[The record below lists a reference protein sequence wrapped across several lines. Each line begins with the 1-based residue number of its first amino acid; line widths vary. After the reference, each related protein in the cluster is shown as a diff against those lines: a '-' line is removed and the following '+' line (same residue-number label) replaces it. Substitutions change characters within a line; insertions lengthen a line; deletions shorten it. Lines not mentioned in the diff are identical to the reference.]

1 MAPSPLP
8 RTVAPVN
15 AINEE
20 RPVTASRIAARVQ
33 RIKPSP
39 SSAASDRANEL
50 RRQGQ
55 SIINL
60 VVGEPDFDTPANI
73 RQAAS
78 AAIER
83 GETRYTQNAGTPEL
97 RQAIVAKL
105 ARENGLSYSASQVL
119 VTSGAKSAI
128 FNAFAAT
135 LGAGDEVL
143 IPAPYWVSYPDM
155 VLACEGEPV
164 TLACPEHE
172 GFKLTPAQLRNA
184 ITPRTRWLLLNSPS
198 NPTGASYS
206 AAELRALAD
215 VLLDFPHVLL
225 MTDDIYEHIRYEGLD
240 NPHILALEPALAD
253 RTLVVNG
260 VSKTYAMTGWRIGYA
275 AGPADLIGA
284 MATLQSQSTSNACS
298 VSQAAAVE
306 ALNGDQ
312 SFVKHSVEVYQQR
325 RDRCLDLLNAIPG
338 LSCRKPD
345 GAFYL
350 YVNCGGLLGK
360 TTAEG
365 KVLNSDSEVVMYLL
379 ESQGVAV
386 VAGTAYGLAPFFRMS
401 IATDID
407 TLDQGC
413 ARIAAA
419 VAALR

>member
-1 MAPSPLP
+1 
-8 RTVAPVN
+8 
-15 AINEE
+15 
-20 RPVTASRIAARVQ
+20 VTASRIAARVQ

-50 RRQGQ
+50 RRQGK

-60 VVGEPDFDTPANI
+60 VVGEPDFDTPAHI

-83 GETRYTQNAGTPEL
+83 GETRYTQNAGTPQL
-97 RQAIVAKL
+97 RQAIVDKL
-105 ARENGLSYSASQVL
+105 ARENALTYGANQVL

-164 TLACPEHE
+164 TLACPEE
-172 GFKLTPAQLRNA
+172 NAFKLTPAQLRGA
-184 ITPRTRWLLLNSPS
+184 ITGRTRWLLLNSPS

-215 VLLDFPHVLL
+215 VLLEHPHVLL

-240 NPHILALEPALAD
+240 NPHILAIEPALTE

-275 AGPADLIGA
+275 VGPVDLIGA

-312 SFVKHSVEVYQQR
+312 RLVKESVAVYQQR
-325 RDRCLDLLNAIPG
+325 RDRCLELLNAIEG

-350 YVNCGGLLGK
+350 YVNCTGLLGK
-360 TTAEG
+360 TTAQG
-365 KVLNSDSEVVMYLL
+365 KRLDTDYDVVMYLL

-401 IATDID
+401 IATDIK
-407 TLDQGC
+407 TLDEGC
-413 ARIAAA
+413 SRIAAA
-419 VAALR
+419 VAALS

>member
-1 MAPSPLP
+1 M
-8 RTVAPVN
+8 N
-15 AINEE
+15 
-20 RPVTASRIAARVQ
+20 ASRIAARVQ

-50 RRQGQ
+50 RRQGK

-60 VVGEPDFDTPANI
+60 VVGEPDFDTPRHI
-73 RQAAS
+73 RDAAS

-83 GETRYTQNAGTPEL
+83 GETRYTANVGTLEL
-97 RQAIVAKL
+97 RQAIAAKL
-105 ARENGLSYSASQVL
+105 ARENSLDYPASQIV

-135 LGAGDEVL
+135 LGPGDEVL

-164 TLACPEHE
+164 TLACPEE
-172 GFKLTPAQLRNA
+172 NGFKLTAEQLRGA
-184 ITPRTRWLLLNSPS
+184 ITERTRWLLLNSPS

-206 AAELRALAD
+206 AQELRALAD
-215 VLLDFPHVLL
+215 VLLEFPDVLL
-225 MTDDIYEHIRYEGLD
+225 MTDDIYEHIRFDGSD
-240 NPHILALEPALAD
+240 NAHILCVEPALRD
-253 RTLVVNG
+253 RVLVING

-275 AGPADLIGA
+275 AGPADVINA
-284 MATLQSQSTSNACS
+284 MATLQSQSTSNASS
-298 VSQAAAVE
+298 VSQAAAVA

-312 SFVKHSVEVYQQR
+312 SFVKESVKVYQQR
-325 RDRCLDLLNAIPG
+325 RDRCLELINAIDG
-338 LSCRKPD
+338 LSCLKPD

-350 YVNCGGLLGK
+350 YVNCGALIGKRTPDGKLLE
-360 TTAEG
+360 TDT
-365 KVLNSDSEVVMYLL
+365 DVVMYLL

-401 IATDID
+401 IATAQE
-407 TLDQGC
+407 TLEQGC
-413 ARIAAA
+413 SRMATA
-419 VAALR
+419 VAALV

>member
-1 MAPSPLP
+1 M
-8 RTVAPVN
+8 N
-15 AINEE
+15 
-20 RPVTASRIAARVQ
+20 ASRIAARVQ

-50 RRQGQ
+50 RRQGK

-60 VVGEPDFDTPANI
+60 VVGEPDFDTPKHI
-73 RQAAS
+73 REAAS

-83 GETRYTQNAGTPEL
+83 GETRYTANVGTLEL
-97 RQAIVAKL
+97 RQAIAAKL
-105 ARENGLSYSASQVL
+105 ARENSLDYPASQIV

-164 TLACPEHE
+164 TLACPEE
-172 GFKLTPAQLRNA
+172 NGFKLTAEQLRGA
-184 ITPRTRWLLLNSPS
+184 ITERTRWLLLNSPS

-206 AAELRALAD
+206 AQELRALAD
-215 VLLDFPHVLL
+215 VLLEFPDVLL
-225 MTDDIYEHIRYEGLD
+225 MTDDIYEHIRFDDAD
-240 NPHILALEPALAD
+240 NAHILGVEPDLRD
-253 RTLVVNG
+253 RVLVING

-275 AGPADLIGA
+275 AGPADVINA
-284 MATLQSQSTSNACS
+284 MATLQSQSTSNASS
-298 VSQAAAVE
+298 VSQAAAVA

-312 SFVKHSVEVYQQR
+312 SFVKESVKVYQQR
-325 RDRCLDLLNAIPG
+325 RDRCLELINAIDG
-338 LSCRKPD
+338 LSCLKPD

-350 YVNCGGLLGK
+350 YVNCGALIGKRAPDGKLLE
-360 TTAEG
+360 TDT
-365 KVLNSDSEVVMYLL
+365 DVVMYLL

-401 IATDID
+401 IATALE
-407 TLDQGC
+407 TLEQGC
-413 ARIAAA
+413 SRIATA
-419 VAALR
+419 VAALV

>member
-1 MAPSPLP
+1 MS
-8 RTVAPVN
+8 
-15 AINEE
+15 
-20 RPVTASRIAARVQ
+20 ASRISARVQ

-50 RRQGQ
+50 RRQGK

-60 VVGEPDFDTPANI
+60 VVGEPDFDTPVHI
-73 RQAAS
+73 RKAACT
-78 AAIER
+78 AIER

-97 RQAIVAKL
+97 RQAIVDKL
-105 ARENGLSYSASQVL
+105 QRENALSYSTAQVL

-164 TLACPEHE
+164 TLPCPEANA
-172 GFKLTPAQLRNA
+172 FKLTPAQLRDA

-215 VLLDFPHVLL
+215 VLLDAPHVLL
-225 MTDDIYEHIRYEGLD
+225 MTDDIYEHIRYEGLE
-240 NPHILALEPALAD
+240 NPHILAIEPALND

-284 MATLQSQSTSNACS
+284 IATLQSQSTSNACS

-312 SFVKHSVEVYQQR
+312 QFVKDSVQVYQQR
-325 RDRCLDLLNAIPG
+325 RDRCLDLLNAIAG

-350 YVNCGGLLGK
+350 YVNCSGLLGK
-360 TTAEG
+360 TTPQG
-365 KVLNSDSEVVMYLL
+365 KRLDSDYDVVMYLL

-401 IATDID
+401 IATDIA

-413 ARIAAA
+413 SRIAAA
-419 VAALR
+419 VAALN

>member
-1 MAPSPLP
+1 MSPSPPP

-240 NPHILALEPALAD
+240 NPHILAIEPALSE
-253 RTLVVNG
+253 RSLVVNG

-275 AGPADLIGA
+275 AGPADLVGA

-325 RDRCLDLLNAIPG
+325 RDLCLDLLNAIPG

-401 IATDID
+401 IATDIS

>member
-1 MAPSPLP
+1 M
-8 RTVAPVN
+8 
-15 AINEE
+15 
-20 RPVTASRIAARVQ
+20 TASRIAARVQ

-50 RRQGQ
+50 RRQGK

-73 RQAAS
+73 RQAAN

-105 ARENGLSYSASQVL
+105 ARENGLTYAANQIL

-164 TLACPEHE
+164 TLACPEEHA
-172 GFKLTPAQLRNA
+172 FKLTPEQLRGA
-184 ITPRTRWLLLNSPS
+184 ITERTRWLLLNSPS

-215 VLLDFPHVLL
+215 VLLDHPQVLL

-240 NPHILALEPALAD
+240 NPHILAIEPALTE

-312 SFVKHSVEVYQQR
+312 AFVKESVAVYQQR
-325 RDRCLDLLNAIPG
+325 RDRCLDLLNAIDG

-350 YVNCGGLLGK
+350 YVNCSGLLGK
-360 TTAEG
+360 STPQG
-365 KVLNSDSEVVMYLL
+365 KRLDTDYDVVMYLL

-401 IATDID
+401 IATDIK
-407 TLDQGC
+407 TLDEGC
-413 ARIAAA
+413 SRIAAA
-419 VAALR
+419 VAALS

>member
-1 MAPSPLP
+1 M
-8 RTVAPVN
+8 
-15 AINEE
+15 
-20 RPVTASRIAARVQ
+20 TASRIAARVQ

-50 RRQGQ
+50 RRQGK

-60 VVGEPDFDTPANI
+60 VVGEPDFDTPVHI
-73 RQAAS
+73 RQAAN

-97 RQAIVAKL
+97 RQAIVDKL
-105 ARENGLSYSASQVL
+105 TRENGLTYGANQIL

-128 FNAFAAT
+128 FNALAAT

-164 TLACPEHE
+164 TLACPEEHA
-172 GFKLTPAQLRNA
+172 FKLTPAQLRGA
-184 ITPRTRWLLLNSPS
+184 ITERTRWLLLNSPS

-215 VLLDFPHVLL
+215 VLLDYPQVLL

-240 NPHILALEPALAD
+240 NPHILAIEPALTA
-253 RTLVVNG
+253 RTVVVNG

-275 AGPADLIGA
+275 AGPADLISA

-298 VSQAAAVE
+298 ISQSAAVE

-312 SFVKHSVEVYQQR
+312 TFVKESVAVYQQR
-325 RDRCLDLLNAIPG
+325 RDRCLDLLNAIDG

-350 YVNCGGLLGK
+350 YVNCAGLLGK
-360 TTAEG
+360 STTQA
-365 KVLNSDSEVVMYLL
+365 KRLDTDYDVVMYLL

-401 IATDID
+401 IATDIK
-407 TLDQGC
+407 TLDEGC
-413 ARIAAA
+413 SRIAAA
-419 VAALR
+419 VAALS

>member
-1 MAPSPLP
+1 MS
-8 RTVAPVN
+8 T
-15 AINEE
+15 
-20 RPVTASRIAARVQ
+20 SRISARVQ

-50 RRQGQ
+50 RRQGK

-60 VVGEPDFDTPANI
+60 VVGEPDFDTPAHI
-73 RQAAS
+73 RAA
-78 AAIER
+78 ACTAIER
-83 GETRYTQNAGTPEL
+83 GETRYTANAGTPQL
-97 RQAIVAKL
+97 RQAIVDKL
-105 ARENGLSYSASQVL
+105 QRENGLSYATSQVL

-164 TLACPEHE
+164 TLACPEE
-172 GFKLTPAQLRNA
+172 NAFKLTPAQLRDA

-215 VLLDFPHVLL
+215 VLLDAPHVLL
-225 MTDDIYEHIRYEGLD
+225 MTDDIYEHIRYDGLD
-240 NPHILALEPALAD
+240 NPHILAIEPALSD

-275 AGPADLIGA
+275 AGPADVIGA

-312 SFVKHSVEVYQQR
+312 QFVKDSVQVYQER
-325 RDRCLDLLNAIPG
+325 RDRCLDLLNGIDG

-350 YVNCGGLLGK
+350 YVNCSGLLGK
-360 TTAEG
+360 TTPQG
-365 KVLNSDSEVVMYLL
+365 KRLDSDYDVVMYLL

-401 IATDID
+401 IATALD
-407 TLDQGC
+407 TLEQGC
-413 ARIAAA
+413 SRIATA
-419 VAALR
+419 VAALN

>member
-1 MAPSPLP
+1 VS
-8 RTVAPVN
+8 T
-15 AINEE
+15 
-20 RPVTASRIAARVQ
+20 SRISARVQ

-50 RRQGQ
+50 RRQGK

-60 VVGEPDFDTPANI
+60 VVGEPDFDTPAHI
-73 RQAAS
+73 RAA
-78 AAIER
+78 ACTAIER
-83 GETRYTQNAGTPEL
+83 GETRYTANAGTPQL
-97 RQAIVAKL
+97 RQAIVDKL
-105 ARENGLSYSASQVL
+105 QRENGLSYATSQVL

-164 TLACPEHE
+164 TLACPEE
-172 GFKLTPAQLRNA
+172 NAFKLTPAQLRDA

-215 VLLDFPHVLL
+215 VLLDAPHVLL
-225 MTDDIYEHIRYEGLD
+225 MTDDIYEHIRYDGLD
-240 NPHILALEPALAD
+240 NPHILAIEPALSD

-275 AGPADLIGA
+275 AGPADVIGA

-312 SFVKHSVEVYQQR
+312 QFVKDSVQVYQER
-325 RDRCLDLLNAIPG
+325 RDRCLDLLNGIDG

-350 YVNCGGLLGK
+350 YVNCSGLLGK
-360 TTAEG
+360 TTPQG
-365 KVLNSDSEVVMYLL
+365 KRLDSDYDVVMYLL

-401 IATDID
+401 IATALD
-407 TLDQGC
+407 TLEQGC
-413 ARIAAA
+413 SRIATA
-419 VAALR
+419 VAALN

>member
-1 MAPSPLP
+1 MS
-8 RTVAPVN
+8 T
-15 AINEE
+15 
-20 RPVTASRIAARVQ
+20 SRISARVQ

-50 RRQGQ
+50 RRQGK

-60 VVGEPDFDTPANI
+60 VVGEPDFDTPAHI
-73 RQAAS
+73 RAA
-78 AAIER
+78 ACTAIER
-83 GETRYTQNAGTPEL
+83 GETRYTANAGTPQL
-97 RQAIVAKL
+97 RQAIVDKL
-105 ARENGLSYSASQVL
+105 QRENGLSYATSQVL

-164 TLACPEHE
+164 TLACPEE
-172 GFKLTPAQLRNA
+172 NAFKLTPAQLRDA

-215 VLLDFPHVLL
+215 VLLDAPHVLL
-225 MTDDIYEHIRYEGLD
+225 MTDDIYEHIRYDGLD
-240 NPHILALEPALAD
+240 NPHILAIEPALSD

-275 AGPADLIGA
+275 AGPADVIGA

-312 SFVKHSVEVYQQR
+312 LYVKNSVQVYQQR
-325 RDRCLDLLNAIPG
+325 RDRCLDLLNGIDG

-350 YVNCGGLLGK
+350 YVNCSGLLGK
-360 TTAEG
+360 TTPQG
-365 KVLNSDSEVVMYLL
+365 QRLDSDYDVVMYLL

-401 IATDID
+401 IATALD
-407 TLDQGC
+407 TLEQGC
-413 ARIAAA
+413 SRIATA
-419 VAALR
+419 VAALN

>member
-1 MAPSPLP
+1 M
-8 RTVAPVN
+8 
-15 AINEE
+15 
-20 RPVTASRIAARVQ
+20 TASRIAARVQ

-50 RRQGQ
+50 RRQGK

-60 VVGEPDFDTPANI
+60 VVGEPDFDTPLHI
-73 RQAAS
+73 RQAAN

-97 RQAIVAKL
+97 RQAIVGKL
-105 ARENGLSYSASQVL
+105 ARENGLTYAANQIL

-164 TLACPEHE
+164 TLACPEEHA
-172 GFKLTPAQLRNA
+172 FKLTPAQLRGA
-184 ITPRTRWLLLNSPS
+184 ITERTRWLLLNSPS
-198 NPTGASYS
+198 NPTGASYN

-215 VLLDFPHVLL
+215 VLLDYPQVLL

-240 NPHILALEPALAD
+240 NPHILAIEPTLTE

-312 SFVKHSVEVYQQR
+312 SFVKDSVAVYQQR
-325 RDRCLDLLNAIPG
+325 RDRCLDLLNAIDG

-350 YVNCGGLLGK
+350 YVNCSGLLGK
-360 TTAEG
+360 STVQG
-365 KVLNSDSEVVMYLL
+365 KRLDTDYDVVMYLL

-401 IATDID
+401 IATDIK
-407 TLDQGC
+407 TLDEGC
-413 ARIAAA
+413 SRIAAA
-419 VAALR
+419 VAALS

>member
-1 MAPSPLP
+1 M
-8 RTVAPVN
+8 
-15 AINEE
+15 
-20 RPVTASRIAARVQ
+20 TASRIAARVQ

-60 VVGEPDFDTPANI
+60 VVGEPDFDTPPNI

-97 RQAIVAKL
+97 RQAIVDKL
-105 ARENGLSYSASQVL
+105 ARENALAYTAQQVL

-164 TLACPEHE
+164 TLACPEHN
-172 GFKLTPAQLRNA
+172 GFKLTPGQLRAA

-206 AAELRALAD
+206 HSELRALAD
-215 VLLDFPHVLL
+215 VLLDYPHVLL
-225 MTDDIYEHIRYEGLD
+225 MTDDIYEHIRFDGLD
-240 NPHILALEPALAD
+240 NPHILAIEPALSE
-253 RTLVVNG
+253 RSLVVNG

-298 VSQAAAVE
+298 ISQAAAVE

-312 SFVKHSVEVYQQR
+312 SFVKQSVLVYQQR
-325 RDRCLDLLNAIPG
+325 RDRCLELLNAIPG

-350 YVNCGGLLGK
+350 YVNCAGLLGK
-360 TTAEG
+360 TTPEG
-365 KVLNSDSEVVMYLL
+365 KVLHTDSDVVMYLL

-401 IATDID
+401 IATAIA

-413 ARIAAA
+413 ARIATA
-419 VAALR
+419 VTALR

>member
-1 MAPSPLP
+1 MS
-8 RTVAPVN
+8 T
-15 AINEE
+15 
-20 RPVTASRIAARVQ
+20 SRISARVQ

-50 RRQGQ
+50 RRQGK

-60 VVGEPDFDTPANI
+60 VVGEPDFDTPAHI
-73 RQAAS
+73 RAA
-78 AAIER
+78 ACTAIER
-83 GETRYTQNAGTPEL
+83 GETRYTANAGTPQL
-97 RQAIVAKL
+97 RQAIVDKL
-105 ARENGLSYSASQVL
+105 QRENGLSYATSQVL

-164 TLACPEHE
+164 TLACPEE
-172 GFKLTPAQLRNA
+172 NAFKLTPAQLRDA

-215 VLLDFPHVLL
+215 VLLDAPHVLL
-225 MTDDIYEHIRYEGLD
+225 MTDDIYEHIRYDGLD
-240 NPHILALEPALAD
+240 NPHILAIEPTLSD

-275 AGPADLIGA
+275 AGPADVIGA

-312 SFVKHSVEVYQQR
+312 LFVKNSVQVYQQR
-325 RDRCLDLLNAIPG
+325 RDRCLDLLNGIDG

-350 YVNCGGLLGK
+350 YVNCSGLLGK
-360 TTAEG
+360 TTPQG
-365 KVLNSDSEVVMYLL
+365 KRLDSDYDVVMYLL

-401 IATDID
+401 IATALD
-407 TLDQGC
+407 TLEQGC
-413 ARIAAA
+413 SRIATA
-419 VAALR
+419 VAALN

>member
-1 MAPSPLP
+1 MS
-8 RTVAPVN
+8 T
-15 AINEE
+15 
-20 RPVTASRIAARVQ
+20 SRISARVQ

-50 RRQGQ
+50 RRQGK

-60 VVGEPDFDTPANI
+60 VVGEPDFDTPAHI
-73 RQAAS
+73 RAA
-78 AAIER
+78 ACTAIER
-83 GETRYTQNAGTPEL
+83 GETRYTANAGTPQL
-97 RQAIVAKL
+97 RQAIVDKL
-105 ARENGLSYSASQVL
+105 QRENGLSYATSQVL

-155 VLACEGEPV
+155 VLACEGEPA
-164 TLACPEHE
+164 TLACPEE
-172 GFKLTPAQLRNA
+172 NAFKLTPAQLRDA

-215 VLLDFPHVLL
+215 VLLDAPHVLL
-225 MTDDIYEHIRYEGLD
+225 MTDDIYEHIRYDGLD
-240 NPHILALEPALAD
+240 NPHILAIEPALSD

-275 AGPADLIGA
+275 AGPADVIGA

-312 SFVKHSVEVYQQR
+312 QFVKDSVQVYQER
-325 RDRCLDLLNAIPG
+325 RDRCLDLLNGIDG

-350 YVNCGGLLGK
+350 YVNCSGLLGK
-360 TTAEG
+360 TTPQG
-365 KVLNSDSEVVMYLL
+365 QRLDSDYDVVMYLL

-401 IATDID
+401 IATALD
-407 TLDQGC
+407 TLEQGC
-413 ARIAAA
+413 SRIATA
-419 VAALR
+419 VAALN

>member
-1 MAPSPLP
+1 MS
-8 RTVAPVN
+8 T
-15 AINEE
+15 
-20 RPVTASRIAARVQ
+20 SRISARVQ

-50 RRQGQ
+50 RRQGK

-60 VVGEPDFDTPANI
+60 VVGEPDFDTPAHI
-73 RQAAS
+73 RAA
-78 AAIER
+78 ACTAIER
-83 GETRYTQNAGTPEL
+83 GETRYTANAGTPQL
-97 RQAIVAKL
+97 RQAIVDKL
-105 ARENGLSYSASQVL
+105 QRENGLSYATSQVL

-164 TLACPEHE
+164 TLACPEE
-172 GFKLTPAQLRNA
+172 NAFKLTPAQLRDA

-215 VLLDFPHVLL
+215 VLLDAPHVLL
-225 MTDDIYEHIRYEGLD
+225 MTDDIYEHIRYDGLD
-240 NPHILALEPALAD
+240 NPHILAIEPTLSD

-275 AGPADLIGA
+275 AGPADVIGA

-312 SFVKHSVEVYQQR
+312 LFVKNSVQVYQQR
-325 RDRCLDLLNAIPG
+325 RDRCLDLLNGIDG

-350 YVNCGGLLGK
+350 YVNCSGLLGK
-360 TTAEG
+360 TTPQG
-365 KVLNSDSEVVMYLL
+365 QRLDSDYDVVMYLL

-401 IATDID
+401 IATALD
-407 TLDQGC
+407 TLEQGC
-413 ARIAAA
+413 SRIATA
-419 VAALR
+419 VAALN

>member
-1 MAPSPLP
+1 M
-8 RTVAPVN
+8 
-15 AINEE
+15 
-20 RPVTASRIAARVQ
+20 TASRIAARVH

-60 VVGEPDFDTPANI
+60 VVGEPDFDTPAHI
-73 RQAAS
+73 RHAAN

-83 GETRYTQNAGTPEL
+83 GETRYTQNAGTPQL
-97 RQAIVAKL
+97 RQAIVDKL
-105 ARENGLSYSASQVL
+105 ARENGLAYTANQVL

-164 TLACPEHE
+164 ILACLEEHA
-172 GFKLTPAQLRNA
+172 FKLTPDQLRAA
-184 ITPRTRWLLLNSPS
+184 ITERTRWLLLNSPS

-225 MTDDIYEHIRYEGLD
+225 MTDDIYEHIRYEGLE
-240 NPHILALEPALAD
+240 NPHILAIEPALGE
-253 RTLVVNG
+253 RSVVVNG

-298 VSQAAAVE
+298 ISQAAAVE

-312 SFVKHSVEVYQQR
+312 SFVQASVEVYQQR
-325 RDRCLDLLNAIPG
+325 RDRCLGLLNAIDG

-350 YVNCGGLLGK
+350 YVNCSGLLGRS
-360 TTAEG
+360 TPEG
-365 KVLNSDSEVVMYLL
+365 KRLDSDYDVVMYLL

-401 IATDID
+401 IATDIT
-407 TLDQGC
+407 TLDEGC
-413 ARIAAA
+413 SRIAAA

>member
-1 MAPSPLP
+1 MSPSPPP

-60 VVGEPDFDTPANI
+60 VVGEPDFDTPENI
-73 RQAAS
+73 RKAAS

-128 FNAFAAT
+128 FNALAAT

-240 NPHILALEPALAD
+240 NPHILAIEPALSE
-253 RTLVVNG
+253 RSLVVNG

-401 IATDID
+401 IATDIS

>member
-1 MAPSPLP
+1 M
-8 RTVAPVN
+8 
-15 AINEE
+15 
-20 RPVTASRIAARVQ
+20 TASRIAARVL

-50 RRQGQ
+50 RRQGK

-73 RQAAS
+73 RQAAN

-97 RQAIVAKL
+97 RQAIVGKL
-105 ARENGLSYSASQVL
+105 ARENGLTYAANQIL

-164 TLACPEHE
+164 TLACPEEHA
-172 GFKLTPAQLRNA
+172 FKLTPEQLRGA
-184 ITPRTRWLLLNSPS
+184 ITERTRWLLLNSPS

-215 VLLDFPHVLL
+215 VLLDYPQVLL
-225 MTDDIYEHIRYEGLD
+225 MTDDIYEHIRYEGLA
-240 NPHILALEPALAD
+240 NPHILAVEPALIE

-312 SFVKHSVEVYQQR
+312 TFVKYSVAVYQQR
-325 RDRCLDLLNAIPG
+325 RDHCLDLLNAIDG

-350 YVNCGGLLGK
+350 YVNCSGLLGK
-360 TTAEG
+360 STPQG
-365 KVLNSDSEVVMYLL
+365 KRLDTDYDVVMYLL

-401 IATDID
+401 IATDIK
-407 TLDQGC
+407 TLDEGC
-413 ARIAAA
+413 SRIAAA
-419 VAALR
+419 VAALS

>member
-1 MAPSPLP
+1 MS
-8 RTVAPVN
+8 T
-15 AINEE
+15 
-20 RPVTASRIAARVQ
+20 SRISARVQ

-50 RRQGQ
+50 RRQGK

-60 VVGEPDFDTPANI
+60 VVGEPDFDTPAHI
-73 RQAAS
+73 RAA
-78 AAIER
+78 ACTAIER
-83 GETRYTQNAGTPEL
+83 GETRYTANAGTPQL
-97 RQAIVAKL
+97 RQAIVDKL
-105 ARENGLSYSASQVL
+105 QRENGLSYATSQVL

-172 GFKLTPAQLRNA
+172 GFKLTPAQLRSA
-184 ITPRTRWLLLNSPS
+184 ITERTRWLLLNSPS

-215 VLLDFPHVLL
+215 VLLDAPHVLL
-225 MTDDIYEHIRYEGLD
+225 MTDDIYEHIRYDGLD
-240 NPHILALEPALAD
+240 NPHILAIEPALSD

-275 AGPADLIGA
+275 AGPADVIGA

-312 SFVKHSVEVYQQR
+312 LFVKNSVQVYQQR
-325 RDRCLDLLNAIPG
+325 RDRCLDLLNGIDG

-350 YVNCGGLLGK
+350 YVNCSGLLGK
-360 TTAEG
+360 TTPQG
-365 KVLNSDSEVVMYLL
+365 QRLDSDYDVVMYLL

-401 IATDID
+401 IATDIS

-413 ARIAAA
+413 ARIKAA